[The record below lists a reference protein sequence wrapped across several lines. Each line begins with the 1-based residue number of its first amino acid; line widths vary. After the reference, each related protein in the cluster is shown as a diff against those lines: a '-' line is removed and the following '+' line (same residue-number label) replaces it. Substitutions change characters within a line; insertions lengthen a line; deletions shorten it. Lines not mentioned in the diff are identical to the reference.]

1 MVVMEMEMEMM
12 AQMVVGFEEMVGEV
26 IKVEVIEGEGRMIGR
41 EMTRVGGGRVGLPLR
56 VA

>member
-1 MVVMEMEMEMM
+1 
-12 AQMVVGFEEMVGEV
+12 MVVGFEEMVGEV